1 MQNLDHE
8 HTGAFRP
15 RRIGLLGAAVAAL
28 TFFVPA
34 MTATASLRGDSAA
47 IAQISTDAKLASTAG
62 AKAEAAA
69 DARIELAGN
78 EHRDTN
84 FTKPPARGSS
94 AELYGGSSA
103 DRYGGSSADRRGVAG
118 RYDPRNRGVR
128 QYQASNNRKR
138 GENRPKQNDE
148 MDDQDQDPPQ
158 DRFSFTP
165 PDPSAAMN
173 RSRD

>member
-1 MQNLDHE
+1 MQNLDRE
-8 HTGAFRP
+8 HAGNFRP

-28 TFFVPA
+28 AFFLPA
-34 MTATASLRGDSAA
+34 TTATASLRSDSAA
-47 IAQISTDAKLASTAG
+47 IAQISTGAKLASPV
-62 AKAEAAA
+62 AAA
-69 DARIELAGN
+69 DARIELAGS

-138 GENRPKQNDE
+138 GENRPKHNDE

-165 PDPSAAMN
+165 PDPSAVRD
-173 RSRD
+173 RSDRD